1 MLKADEIRE
10 LTDEEIQEEI
20 ARAEEE
26 IFRLRFRKSYQE
38 LDNPS
43 LLNTRRRDLARLKT
57 IRHERRMER
66 DATESESE

>member
-1 MLKADEIRE
+1 MLDAEEIRE
-10 LTDEEIQEEI
+10 LTDAEIEEEI

-57 IRHERRMER
+57 IRHERRLEQEG
-66 DATESESE
+66 AASESE